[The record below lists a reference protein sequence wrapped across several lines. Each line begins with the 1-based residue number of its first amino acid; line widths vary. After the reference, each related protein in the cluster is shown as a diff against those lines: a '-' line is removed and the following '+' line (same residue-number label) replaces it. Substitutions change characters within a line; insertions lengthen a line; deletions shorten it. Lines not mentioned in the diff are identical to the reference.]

1 MYSHY
6 TQEREEFIMKY
17 EFSMYQNNV
26 TVHAI
31 VINPTFENGVMKAT
45 KIGRFLRVSRD
56 GKSVYKE
63 CTPHEFIAGG
73 AGYCLEEYKGE
84 L

>member
-1 MYSHY
+1 MYSHN

-31 VINPTFENGVMKAT
+31 VSEPTFKDGVMKAT
-45 KIGRFLRVSRD
+45 MVGKFSEFTEDGRC
-56 GKSVYKE
+56 VYE
-63 CTPHEFIAGG
+63 ACVPHEFIAGG
-73 AGYCLEEYKGE
+73 AGFCLEEYKGE